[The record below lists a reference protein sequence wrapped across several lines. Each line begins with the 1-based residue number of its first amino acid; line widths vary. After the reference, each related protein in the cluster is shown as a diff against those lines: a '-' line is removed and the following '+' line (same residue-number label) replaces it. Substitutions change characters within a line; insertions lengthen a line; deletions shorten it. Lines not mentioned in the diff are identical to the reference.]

1 MSKFLLDVNLS
12 PQTGAFLR
20 ETFAFD
26 VVRSAP
32 PELPDEEV
40 IAHAKREQRVIV
52 TLDQDFGEIYYLRER
67 GRVGVLVL
75 RLRDQTVASVNRV
88 LAAFFHTQAP
98 TIDLDTSLVVLD
110 EHQVRVVRA

>member
-12 PQTGAFLR
+12 PQTGAFLW
-20 ETFAFD
+20 EIFSFD
-26 VVRSAP
+26 VVRSTP
-32 PELPDEEV
+32 PELPDEDV
-40 IAHAKREQRVIV
+40 VSIAKQEHRVII

-67 GRVGVLVL
+67 GHVGVLVL

-88 LAAFFHTQAP
+88 LAAFFQTQAHD
-98 TIDLDTSLVVLD
+98 IDLDNSLVVVD

>member
-12 PQTGAFLR
+12 SQTAAFLC

-26 VVRSAP
+26 VVRSTP
-32 PELPDEEV
+32 PELADEEIV
-40 IAHAKREQRVIV
+40 AIAQREQRVIV

-75 RLRDQTVASVNRV
+75 YEFNTMRLSHRR
-88 LAAFFHTQAP
+88 L
-98 TIDLDTSLVVLD
+98 
-110 EHQVRVVRA
+110 